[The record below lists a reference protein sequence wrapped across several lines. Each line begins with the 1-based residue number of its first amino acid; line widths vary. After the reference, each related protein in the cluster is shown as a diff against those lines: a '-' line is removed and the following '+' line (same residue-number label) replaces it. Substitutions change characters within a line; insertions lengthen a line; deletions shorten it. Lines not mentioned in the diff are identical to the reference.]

1 MTYAGDEKKTVL
13 KTATEMDGKLV
24 LETTAELDCKPN
36 TWTTQVK
43 YKQQGP
49 QTTPRRN
56 APVCQ

>member
-36 TWTTQVK
+36 T
-43 YKQQGP
+43 
-49 QTTPRRN
+49 
-56 APVCQ
+56 